1 MYLVLFLLGEETS
14 RSSVS
19 SSSEGNLGSVREAM
33 HLNEKH
39 GLYREV
45 FALVNLNLYL
55 LSSSLVLVGY
65 LNSSVAYY
73 VDFF

>member
-1 MYLVLFLLGEETS
+1 MLSLLNEKIR

-19 SSSEGNLGSVREAM
+19 SSSEPKGNLGSVREAVHVNVKM
-33 HLNEKH
+33 C
-39 GLYREV
+39 LYRKV
-45 FALVNLNLYL
+45 FGLVNSNLYF
-55 LSSSLVLVGY
+55 LSSSLVFIGY